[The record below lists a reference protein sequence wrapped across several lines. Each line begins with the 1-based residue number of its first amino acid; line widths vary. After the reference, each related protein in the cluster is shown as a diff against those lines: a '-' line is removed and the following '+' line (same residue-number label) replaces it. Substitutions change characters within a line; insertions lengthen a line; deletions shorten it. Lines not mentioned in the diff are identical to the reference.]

1 MYKNNIERTKEANQV
16 FSKEKLL
23 KSLVSTHQ
31 PVIFDIGANIGQSV
45 DYFKSIWQYSK
56 IYSFE
61 PVSASFETLQNNV
74 KCYDNIKCYKIALSN
89 YIGNS
94 KFYINEHQI
103 MLSGFYNLN
112 KHSRDSLAVNQ
123 PEPSHFNYFN
133 SSEATVQVETLDF
146 FCKANN
152 VEKIDL
158 LKLDTQGAEPLILEG
173 ASEILKNTS
182 VIISEL
188 MLYDLYEKQVS
199 FIDYEKI
206 LIPLGFRL
214 YDISHISKNPLNGRT
229 DWVEV
234 IYIK

>member
-1 MYKNNIERTKEANQV
+1 MYKNNAERTAEANQV

-45 DYFKSIWQYSK
+45 DYFKSIWQHSK

-61 PVSASFETLQNNV
+61 PVFQSFNKLQKKAVVYNDV
-74 KCYDNIKCYKIALSN
+74 QCYNLAISN
-89 YIGNS
+89 YVGNS
-94 KFYINEHQI
+94 TFYINEHQV

-112 KHSRDSLAVNQ
+112 KHSQDSLAVNR

-133 SSEATVQVETLDF
+133 SFEATVQVETLDS
-146 FCKANN
+146 FCEANN
-152 VEKIDL
+152 IEQIDL

-173 ASEILKNTS
+173 ASEILKNTN
-182 VIISEL
+182 VIISEV
-188 MLYDLYEKQVS
+188 MLYDLYEKQTN